1 MNARHVIALAL
12 GLAALAACTRM
23 RTAGDFTSPLPGD
36 ADRGEK
42 LIAANDCG
50 VCHTIPGVA
59 RARGHVGPPLTAF
72 AQRAFIAGQ
81 VPNQPDTLVRWIQDP
96 PSIAPN
102 TAMPVLGIS
111 ERDAR
116 DIAAYLYTLN

>member
-1 MNARHVIALAL
+1 MNARHAIVLAL
-12 GLAALAACTRM
+12 GLAALAGCTRM
-23 RTAGDFTSPLPGD
+23 RSAGDFAVSTPGD
-36 ADRGEK
+36 PDRGEK
-42 LIAANDCG
+42 LIVANDCG

-59 RARGHVGPPLTAF
+59 RARGRVGPPLTGF
-72 AQRAFIAGQ
+72 AARAFIAGQ
-81 VPNQPDTLVRWIQDP
+81 VPNSPQTLVQWIQDP

-111 ERDAR
+111 ESDAR

>member
-1 MNARHVIALAL
+1 MSATRAIGMLLGLLALA
-12 GLAALAACTRM
+12 GCTRM
-23 RTAGDFTSPLPGD
+23 RTAGDFAISTPGN

-42 LIAANDCG
+42 LIVANDCG

-59 RARGHVGPPLTAF
+59 RARGRIGPPLTGF
-72 AQRAFIAGQ
+72 AARAFIAGQ
-81 VPNQPDTLVRWIQDP
+81 VPNSPQTLVKWIQDP
-96 PSIAPN
+96 PAIAPE

-111 ERDAR
+111 ESDAR